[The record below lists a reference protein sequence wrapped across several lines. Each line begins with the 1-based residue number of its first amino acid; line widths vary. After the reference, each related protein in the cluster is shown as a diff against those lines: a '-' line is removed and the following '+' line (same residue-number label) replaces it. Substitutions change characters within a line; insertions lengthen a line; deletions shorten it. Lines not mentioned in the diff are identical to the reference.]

1 MTMADRIVVMKNG
14 YVQQVGTPKEVYFH
28 PVNMFVAGFIGEPPM
43 NFIRRRVEKGCIAVG
58 EHVIDLSSRLGQQAA
73 AYEGKDIVF
82 GFRPEAIVL
91 GDKDSAVISGTVE
104 LTEML
109 GDNANVYV
117 DVDADKVI
125 LKVSPHEIPEMDS
138 RVCFS
143 IPNESIYLFDGQT
156 EMAL

>member
-1 MTMADRIVVMKNG
+1 M
-14 YVQQVGTPKEVYFH
+14 
-28 PVNMFVAGFIGEPPM
+28 
-43 NFIRRRVEKGCIAVG
+43 
-58 EHVIDLSSRLGQQAA
+58 IDLRPRLGQQAA

-91 GDKDSAVISGTVE
+91 GTPDKDSAVISGTVE

-143 IPNESIYLFDGQT
+143 IPNERIYLFDAQT
-156 EMAL
+156 EMTL